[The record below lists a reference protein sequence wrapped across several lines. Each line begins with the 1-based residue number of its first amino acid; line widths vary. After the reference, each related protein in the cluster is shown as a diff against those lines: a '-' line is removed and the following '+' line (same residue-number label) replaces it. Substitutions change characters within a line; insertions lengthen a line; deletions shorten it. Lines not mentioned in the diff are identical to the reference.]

1 MVHVKHKS
9 RVSQNFETYSQ
20 NMFEYEKI
28 IIQKSFLHY
37 LQLSLIK
44 LQSGANEA
52 FLVIVILEKIT
63 KLCDT

>member
-1 MVHVKHKS
+1 
-9 RVSQNFETYSQ
+9 
-20 NMFEYEKI
+20 MFEYEKI
-28 IIQKSFLHY
+28 IIQKSSLHY